1 MKTAI
6 VLAGGGSKGAYQLG
20 FYQAILEL
28 NVPFDIVTGTSI
40 GALQGCLMVQEDYQA
55 AYDLWH
61 NIDISTVMKNGINI
75 DGNIDTL
82 VSQSNRFLPF
92 FKQYIQNKGAD
103 ITPLKEL
110 IDTLCD
116 EEKMRASR
124 IDFGLVTVEYPS
136 LKPIQITKNE
146 MEEGLMKDYLL
157 ASSSCFPAFPIH
169 EFNNKGYIDGG
180 YYDNLPMRLAKRMGA
195 DQFILVDLSNRKP
208 IHQEYL
214 NRPNITYVIPSF
226 DPGGF
231 LDFDRKDIE
240 RRIKMGY
247 LDTMR
252 AFHKYRGFHYTFS
265 NTRKNYQQDSSFYEM
280 ILYLEAEINAGAI
293 RSKVKVFKP
302 QPLSDA
308 LREFSRLPYLQ
319 VDDYELAAMEICASI
334 LGIDYLQIYTYGE
347 FKKLI
352 IKEFLADN
360 ECNESIITQ
369 FSTKNFK
376 NLITNLNSKEVMKLV
391 YSQMCNK
398 QSVLL
403 DPKSAYSLISNECL
417 GALYLYMQINNEDR
431 ITSSQSSNSY

>member
-1 MKTAI
+1 MKEGKAMKTAI

-40 GALQGCLMVQEDYQA
+40 GALQGCLMVQENYQA
-55 AYDLWH
+55 SYDLWH
-61 NIDISTVMKNGINI
+61 NLDISTVMKNGISI
-75 DGNIDTL
+75 DGNLDNL

-110 IDTLCD
+110 IDNLCD

-136 LKPIQITKNE
+136 LTPVQITKNE
-146 MEEGLMKDYLL
+146 MEQGSMKDYLL
-157 ASSSCFPAFPIH
+157 ASASCFPAFPIH

-195 DQFILVDLSNRKP
+195 DYFILVDLSNHKP

-231 LDFDRKDIE
+231 LDFDREDIE
-240 RRIKMGY
+240 RRIRMGY

-252 AFHKYRGFHYTFS
+252 AFHHYRGFHYTFS
-265 NTRKNYQQDSSFYEM
+265 NTRKNYQQDPSFYEM

-308 LREFSRLPYLQ
+308 LREFSRLPYLE
-319 VDDYELAAMEICASI
+319 VNDYEMAGMEICATI

-347 FKKLI
+347 LKKLI
-352 IKEFLADN
+352 LKVFLADS
-360 ECNESIITQ
+360 ECNETILNQ
-369 FSTKNFK
+369 LNTKNVK
-376 NLITNLNSKEVMKLV
+376 NLITNLNSKEIMKLV
-391 YSQMCNK
+391 YTQICRK
-398 QSVLL
+398 QSVLI
-403 DPKSAYSLISNECL
+403 DPKSVYALISEECIA
-417 GALYLYMQINNEDR
+417 ALYLYKQLH
-431 ITSSQSSNSY
+431 S